1 MSSSFELAVR
11 QLDYWATVYRRTWKG
26 TVVSSFVNPLLYVLA
41 MGVLLGGYIA
51 GDPAKLEGAPTY
63 LAFIAPGLLAAQSMQ
78 TAVGETTY
86 PVMSMVKWQKVY
98 FGMQATPLRPV
109 DLVNAHL
116 GFIVF
121 RLAMTSAVFAAV
133 LAPFEVYHS
142 LLGAVGAWLV
152 AVLVGLAI
160 GLPVYAFAAGAP
172 DESVVRAGVP
182 ARRDPAVPVLRRVLP
197 DQQPDAGAGGDRPA
211 DAAVPGRRPD
221 PDAHAR
227 HAGRRARPGAPGL
240 PAGDGGASATC
251 SPYGA

>member
-41 MGVLLGGYIA
+41 MGVLLGGFIA
-51 GDPAKLEGAPTY
+51 GDPATLEGAPTY

-98 FGMQATPLRPV
+98 YGMQATPLRPV

-133 LAPFEVYHS
+133 LAPFDVYHS

-160 GLPVYAFAAGAP
+160 GLPVVALNGRLSEYNINVALFFAAGFVIA
-172 DESVVRAGVP
+172 EAVV
-182 ARRDPAVPVLRRVLP
+182 
-197 DQQPDAGAGGDRPA
+197 
-211 DAAVPGRRPD
+211 GRRFSN
-221 PDAHAR
+221 
-227 HAGRRARPGAPGL
+227 GVKSTIKAP
-240 PAGDGGASATC
+240 
-251 SPYGA
+251 

>member
-26 TVVSSFVNPLLYVLA
+26 TVVSSFVNPLLYVMA
-41 MGVLLGGYIA
+41 MGVLLGGFIA
-51 GDPAKLEGAPTY
+51 GDPTRLEGAPTY

-98 FGMQATPLRPV
+98 YGMQATPLRPV

-133 LAPFEVYHS
+133 LAPFDVYHS

-160 GLPVYAFAAGAP
+160 GLPVYAFAATAP
-172 DESVVRAGVP
+172 SSEW
-182 ARRDPAVPVLRRVLP
+182 
-197 DQQPDAGAGGDRPA
+197 
-211 DAAVPGRRPD
+211 
-221 PDAHAR
+221 
-227 HAGRRARPGAPGL
+227 
-240 PAGDGGASATC
+240 
-251 SPYGA
+251 